1 MNGQGKTALVI
12 GAGLGGLGAAVRLR
26 EADWRGSR
34 VSIAS

>member
-1 MNGQGKTALVI
+1 MDGQGKTALVI
-12 GAGLGGLGAAVRLR
+12 GAGLGAAVRLR